1 MPTNKSTLDRRVLCS
16 SDTKISSTF
25 NEATTNQFQ
34 AADALIFNYLPGE
47 WNATGG
53 KRGGPQFVTSK
64 GSHCKLVFF
73 GHVLEVPA
81 NMMEAHK
88 ADEYRMSRTL
98 VRIGEGG
105 SEEFFFLAQGT
116 VGELEQL
123 GDKENKEQH
132 YGFAVAN
139 QLEVAANEEAANM
152 QVRFISE
159 VLADPYEEEGLKTFL
174 SGALPKLDFLPARYK
189 LIVAYSLLRA
199 AKGSVLTF
207 RVPVYPPIVE
217 HSDCS
222 EVGSSSE
229 EENEA
234 APSKGNLE
242 LKRLA
247 PFNAEP
253 HTGGVTKKRK
263 AETEG
268 VYCHEETLL
277 AILESF
283 DSHSCADRKL
293 FVECLA
299 ELTQVMKAERES
311 HENQLRDMMERH
323 RTVTVDLVE
332 VLRATLEGRIAPS
345 PDVLANLTRLT
356 GLPAEH
362 QSSGREEKV

>member
-1 MPTNKSTLDRRVLCS
+1 MPTNKSTLDRRALCS
-16 SDTKISSTF
+16 SDTKISSTL
-25 NEATTNQFQ
+25 NEAITNQVQ
-34 AADALIFNYLPGE
+34 AQDALMFNYLPGE

-81 NMMEAHK
+81 NMVEAHK

-105 SEEFFFLAQGT
+105 SEEFFFVPQGT
-116 VGELEQL
+116 VGEFEQL
-123 GDKENKEQH
+123 GDRENKEQH

-139 QLEVAANEEAANM
+139 QLQETANEEAANM

-159 VLADPYEEEGLKTFL
+159 VLADPFEEEGLKTFL
-174 SGALPKLDFLPARYK
+174 SGALPKLEFLPARYK

-207 RVPVYPPIVE
+207 HVPVYPPIVE
-217 HSDCS
+217 HSESS
-222 EVGSSSE
+222 EVGSSNE
-229 EENEA
+229 EEVEA
-234 APSKGNLE
+234 APSKGMINE
-242 LKRLA
+242 RKRLA

-253 HTGGVTKKRK
+253 RTGGKKRK

-299 ELTQVMKAERES
+299 ELTQVMRAERES

-345 PDVLANLTRLT
+345 PEVLVTLTGLT

-362 QSSGREEKV
+362 QSSGREEKD